1 MIFASCLGTI
11 IASMI
16 AFFLFFSMMGAFITS
31 ITNSFKSEKTQK
43 TAKLAQ
49 GSVLMLDLSGGI
61 NDKASNNPFETF
73 PFNKETE
80 KKKYTLSEINDAI
93 NIAAENANVEAI
105 VLKLEKAWMGFAG
118 AHELRDAL
126 QRFKDSGKKVYA
138 YAERYG
144 LGSYLVSSVA
154 DEVYMN
160 PQGSVDIS
168 GLSSTTLF
176 YTGVMKKFGVE
187 MQVFKVGTFK
197 GAVEPFTESKLSEA
211 NRLQIQTVLDG
222 LWNGTKDEIASS
234 RVISADSLQV
244 FANGI
249 GAFSPAEVVTR
260 MNLVDSLFFGTEL
273 DDVIA
278 LKVTGDK
285 EAEIKY
291 LTVSDVLASYKS
303 RSSGGEV
310 AVLFAEGAISDVSPG
325 NNPFGIMN
333 QESVINRDLI
343 DQLRKVADD
352 DQVKAVV
359 LRVNSPGGDAF
370 LSELIHHEVTRI
382 KEKKPIV
389 VSMGNSAASGGY
401 YISCGASKIIAS
413 PFTLTGSIGI
423 FGMFPNYAGL
433 ANKLD
438 LTYETVKTA
447 ELADIGNQYRPMS
460 EKEKTALQGHI
471 ERGYD
476 LFLSR
481 VAEGRGMTK
490 AQADS
495 VGQGRVWLGSAAL
508 ELGLVDGLGGLY
520 DAIDEAAR
528 LADLDDY
535 KVRYDIEDLSWFDKL
550 LKMSSSEIGA
560 MINTKFFMSPEEQ
573 MLRKH
578 LVEIH
583 RRSGIVA
590 LPPYNIEA
598 VTPDMVRAQH

>member
-31 ITNSFKSEKTQK
+31 ITNSFKPEKTQK
-43 TAKLAQ
+43 TTKLAQ

-61 NDKASNNPFETF
+61 NDKASNSPFEAF
-73 PFNKETE
+73 PFNNETE

-105 VLKLEKAWMGFAG
+105 VLKLERASMGFAG
-118 AHELRDAL
+118 ARELRDAL
-126 QRFKDSGKKVYA
+126 QRFKESGKKVYA

-160 PQGSVDIS
+160 PQGCVDIS

-211 NRLQIQTVLDG
+211 NRLQIQTFLDG
-222 LWNGTKDEIASS
+222 LWNGTKDVITSS
-234 RVISADSLQV
+234 RGISADSLQV

-249 GAFSPAEVVTR
+249 GAFSPTEVVTR

-291 LTVSDVLASYKS
+291 LTVSDVLASDKS

-310 AVLFAEGAISDVSPG
+310 AVLFAEGAISDVSPR

-333 QESVINRDLI
+333 QENVINRDLI

-370 LSELIHHEVTRI
+370 LSELIHHEVKRI

-389 VSMGNSAASGGY
+389 VSMGNYAASGGY
-401 YISCGASKIIAS
+401 YISCEASKIIAS

-460 EKEKTALQGHI
+460 EKEKVALQEHI

-476 LFLSR
+476 LFLTR

-490 AQADS
+490 AQVDS
-495 VGQGRVWLGSAAL
+495 VGQGRVWLGTAAL

-550 LKMSSSEIGA
+550 LKMSSSEISA
-560 MINTKFFMSPEEQ
+560 MINAKFFMTPEGQ

-598 VTPDMVRAQH
+598 VTPDMVHAQH